1 VCLYRASPH
10 PCMTRTAPDMMLA
23 CLLSLVVE
31 HSLCKRKVGGSI
43 PPVGFLF
50 FQTKGA
56 TAGRTGSQE
65 RPAPAKKKRCANRE
79 SNPALK
85 LGKLQCYRYTIGAD
99 CTIQRAKQKYSRG
112 GLNSRPSACKADVI
126 TTRLLELSPN
136 AVPAVRPFVI
146 TVVPCSDFCLPWDR
160 RGGARRGAEE
170 EEKKNKEQKPTQ
182 QEAPHAGI
190 EPAANRLKVERSA

>member
-1 VCLYRASPH
+1 VCLYRASP
-10 PCMTRTAPDMMLA
+10 PICMTRTAPDMMLA

-65 RPAPAKKKRCANRE
+65 RPKIKRCANRE

-136 AVPAVRPFVI
+136 ADPAVL
-146 TVVPCSDFCLPWDR
+146 D
-160 RGGARRGAEE
+160 
-170 EEKKNKEQKPTQ
+170 
-182 QEAPHAGI
+182 
-190 EPAANRLKVERSA
+190 